1 MTYIIKKDGTKE
13 AFDPEKIRKAIGLS
27 AERIMFKMTPEIEN
41 KVIDKVLTIIDN
53 REEVDVKD
61 IHRAVELALDEA
73 EPRVAKSYRDYRNYK
88 ISFVHI
94 VDKVFAK
101 EQSIKYIGDRNNAN
115 TDSALVST
123 KRSLIYGEFNKELFK
138 KFDLTTEELA
148 ACKDGYIYVHDM
160 SARRDSLN
168 CCLSDIGNIL
178 KGGFEMGNIW
188 YNEPKSLDV
197 AFDVISDVI
206 LSAAS
211 NQYGGFTVPEI
222 DKILIPYAEKSYKTY
237 FAKYMKII
245 SRYKEPDQEDIVTAE
260 QDAINDVKRDF
271 EQGWQGLEYKL
282 NTVASSRGDYPFTTF
297 TFGIST
303 DRFGKMASETCL
315 KVRMG
320 GQGRNGNK
328 KPVLFPKLVF
338 LYDEN
343 LHGKDKELE
352 YLFDI
357 AIECS
362 SKTMY
367 PDYLSLSGDGYVPSM
382 YKKYKKV
389 ISPMGCVEGK
399 EVITYIFAGNLYV
412 ESFERMW
419 ARINSVLPD
428 YGQYGHDDQNRII
441 DTNGQGLY
449 IYNRLGS
456 FTRVKYLIRN
466 IQDEWLDISISNG
479 RMLQVTTNHPF
490 TLADGRDVYAKDL
503 TTNDYIPIDSMQY
516 SNNSYRIPESLAWL
530 QGFMLCDGCYQN
542 HSVFASIAATGEDDI
557 KDYFIKAF
565 QENFGMT
572 PEAIPQERG
581 IKGIYQDLRIYS
593 DGNNNLSYLIS
604 YFTQLYEGVQKI
616 HRHVPNEVF
625 SYTEEGRYA
634 FLAGM
639 IDADGHINNT
649 ANGTK
654 THSTIIQIGS
664 TNKELALQQMAL
676 AQSLGMNARI
686 YPNHYSSNRPDAI
699 RYRVEFYPNTRLINY
714 IKCQKKIN
722 NWDGIDHNSEFPIV
736 GRVTKITPISI
747 RQYSY
752 DVTTETEHFTVS
764 GVYSHNCRAFL
775 SPWWERGGMEPADEN
790 DEPVFV
796 GRFNCG
802 VVSLNFPMILA
813 KSQEEN
819 KDFYEVLDYY
829 LEMIRAIHKR
839 TYDYLGEMRASTN
852 PLQFCEGGFYGGNL
866 KPDDKIRPLLK
877 YSTFSYGITA
887 LNELNRL
894 YNGKSIREDGNFPL
908 EVMEYINNK
917 LVEYKKEDGILY
929 AIYGTPAESLCY
941 TQVKQFRKKYGVIKN
956 VSDRDYMSNSFHC
969 HVSENITPIEK
980 QDKEYRFWNLL
991 NGGKIQYVKYPIAH
1005 NIKAIKDLVRRAMK
1019 MGFYEGVNL
1028 SLAFCDDC
1036 GHQELKMDVCPVCGS
1051 KNLTKIER
1059 TCGYLGY
1066 SRVKGRTRFNDGKMA
1081 EIADRVSM

>member
-13 AFDPEKIRKAIGLS
+13 AFDSNKIKRAIGLS

-41 KVIDKVLTIIDN
+41 KVIDKVLSIIDN

-88 ISFVHI
+88 ISFVNI

-160 SARRDSLN
+160 SARRDCLN

-222 DKILIPYAEKSYKTY
+222 DKILVPYAEKSYKTY

-245 SRYKEPDQEDIVTAE
+245 SRYKEPDQKDIMVAE
-260 QDAINDVKRDF
+260 QDAINDVRRDF

-297 TFGIST
+297 TFGIAK

-315 KVRMG
+315 RVRMG
-320 GQGRNGNK
+320 GQGKNGNK

-343 LHGKDKELE
+343 LHGKGKELE
-352 YLFDI
+352 YLFNI

-367 PDYLSLSGDGYVPSM
+367 PDYLSLTGEGYVPSM
-382 YKKYKKV
+382 YKKYGRV
-389 ISPMGCVEGK
+389 VSPMGCVEGK
-399 EVITYIFAGNLYV
+399 EVITYKFKDILYT
-412 ESFERMW
+412 ESFEEMW
-419 ARINSVLPD
+419 NRIGSSIYD
-428 YGQYGHDDQNRII
+428 YGQSSSIDLNRVIPLETSNVQI
-441 DTNGQGLY
+441 FDNMVG
-449 IYNRLGS
+449 
-456 FTRVKYLIRN
+456 FVKVKYLIRN
-466 IQDEWLDISISNG
+466 IQSNWCTVTFSNG
-479 RMLQVTTNHPF
+479 KSITCTTDHPF
-490 TLADGRDVYAKDL
+490 HTLSRGRIYAKDL
-503 TTNDYIPIDSMQY
+503 
-516 SNNSYRIPESLAWL
+516 
-530 QGFMLCDGCYQN
+530 F
-542 HSVFASIAATGEDDI
+542 I
-557 KDYFIKAF
+557 KDTVA
-565 QENFGMT
+565 
-572 PEAIPQERG
+572 
-581 IKGIYQDLRIYS
+581 
-593 DGNNNLSYLIS
+593 
-604 YFTQLYEGVQKI
+604 
-616 HRHVPNEVF
+616 
-625 SYTEEGRYA
+625 YTESNVVGEYN
-634 FLAGM
+634 
-639 IDADGHINNT
+639 IVEI
-649 ANGTK
+649 
-654 THSTIIQIGS
+654 
-664 TNKELALQQMAL
+664 TN
-676 AQSLGMNARI
+676 I
-686 YPNHYSSNRPDAI
+686 
-699 RYRVEFYPNTRLINY
+699 EFFN
-714 IKCQKKIN
+714 KK
-722 NWDGIDHNSEFPIV
+722 DF
-736 GRVTKITPISI
+736 
-747 RQYSY
+747 SY
-752 DVTTETEHFTVS
+752 DVTTESDHFTVS
-764 GVYSHNCRAFL
+764 GMYSHNCRAFL
-775 SPWWERGGMEPADEN
+775 SPWWERGGMQAADE
-790 DEPVFV
+790 DDKPVFV

-813 KSQEEN
+813 KAQEEN
-819 KDFYEVLDYY
+819 RDFYRVLDYY
-829 LEMIRAIHKR
+829 LEMIRNIHKR

-908 EVMEYINNK
+908 EVMEYINDK
-917 LVEYKKEDGILY
+917 LAEYKKEDGILY
-929 AIYGTPAESLCY
+929 AIYGTPAESLCH
-941 TQVKQFRKKYGVIKN
+941 TQVKQFRKKYGVIKD

-969 HVSENITPIEK
+969 HVSEEITPIEK

-1005 NIKAIKDLVRRAMK
+1005 NIKAITDLVRRAMK

-1036 GHQELKMDVCPVCGS
+1036 GHQELSMDVCPVCGS

-1066 SRVKGRTRFNDGKMA
+1066 SRVKGHTRFNDGKMA